1 MEGLSVLI
9 QNAERQGLLHGYRLG
24 RGAHSISLLLFGDDA
39 FFFQCRASIDEGR
52 TLKNILATYKD
63 ASGQAINYGK
73 SAFMCS

>member
-1 MEGLSVLI
+1 MDIDWVEVLI
-9 QNAERQGLLHGYRLG
+9 LLASYCLEMM
-24 RGAHSISLLLFGDDA
+24 L